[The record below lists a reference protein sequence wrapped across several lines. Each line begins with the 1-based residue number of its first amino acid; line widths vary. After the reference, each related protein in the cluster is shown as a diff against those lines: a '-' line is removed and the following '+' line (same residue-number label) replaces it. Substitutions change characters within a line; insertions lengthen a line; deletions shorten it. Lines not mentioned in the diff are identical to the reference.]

1 MNTPG
6 IQPTSR
12 FHRTLKIFLVLLVL
26 SFVLAISLVNS
37 GFFWS
42 FISWLP
48 QSFAEGFIG
57 FLNSALSPIQ
67 PVDVHEQEGNIEFIT
82 AWCFLI
88 TALIM
93 LYLSFVLIRKVFYVR
108 TGNAL

>member
-1 MNTPG
+1 MNAPG

-12 FHRTLKIFLVLLVL
+12 FHRTLKISLVLLVF
-26 SFVLAISLVNS
+26 SFVLAIFLVNS
-37 GFFWS
+37 GMFWS
-42 FISWLP
+42 FMSWLP
-48 QSFAEGFIG
+48 RSFAEGFIG

-67 PVDVHEQEGNIEFIT
+67 SVDVHEQEESLEFIT
-82 AWCFLI
+82 AWCFSI

-93 LYLSFVLIRKVFYVR
+93 LYLSFVLIRRVFHAR